1 VWEYVQGSRQ
11 YRILIVSND
20 EYNELPRGAAGS
32 GARTRGHR
40 DPGVPGRA
48 RRRRPAA
55 RRHGRHPR
63 VLRCDPSALRH
74 NLGFVT
80 NDTIDAVERGLWEFL
95 TLP

>member
-1 VWEYVQGSRQ
+1 
-11 YRILIVSND
+11 
-20 EYNELPRGAAGS
+20 
-32 GARTRGHR
+32 
-40 DPGVPGRA
+40 
-48 RRRRPAA
+48 
-55 RRHGRHPR
+55 